1 MTTAMQTPQR
11 RSRSKLQ
18 DVSLVNGPMLLLKS
32 IRGFSSNRSLMWL
45 ATVPLALFGLGIFNL
60 SAHAADLPEL
70 NAAFLANNLWLLI
83 ATILVIFMNAG
94 FAMVEA
100 GMCRSKNAVNIL
112 AKNLF
117 VFALAVTAYW
127 TVGYSIM
134 YGGSLAGGWLYF
146 NGLFFDP
153 TVTAETVADGGLVPT
168 VDFLFQSAFAGTAA
182 TIVSG
187 LVAERVK
194 FGEFVVFALV
204 LTAVIYPISGSWQW
218 NGGWL
223 SELGFVDFA
232 GSSIVH
238 SVGAWAGLVG
248 AMLLGPRIGKFVS
261 GKPQAMPGHN
271 MAIATLGA
279 LVLWIGWYGFNP
291 GSQLAMDEWVPYV
304 AVTTTLAAAGGA
316 IGATLISTM
325 TSGKPDLTMIINGIL
340 AGLVS
345 ITAGCANLTLVGSW
359 LAGLVGGV
367 IVVFSVSALDA
378 AEIDDPVGAF
388 SVHGVCGVWG
398 TLVVGIWG
406 YDIQGSQLAMDQWVP
421 YVAVTTTLAA
431 AGGAIGATVI
441 STMTSGKP
449 DLTMIINGILAGLV
463 SITAGCANLTLVGSW
478 LAGLVGGVIVVFSVS
493 ALDAAE
499 IDDPVGAFSVHGVCG
514 VWGTLVVGIWGY
526 DIQGDGSPLGFLVG
540 AGFNQFFIQAL
551 GCAAYAIWT
560 LVTCWIAW
568 SVIGGLFGGIRVSEK
583 EEIQGLD
590 IGEHGM
596 EAYPDFA
603 SSK

>member
-1 MTTAMQTPQR
+1 MTTALQTPQR
-11 RSRSKLQ
+11 RSRSRLQ
-18 DVSLVNGPMLLLKS
+18 DASLVNGPMLLLRS
-32 IRGFSSNRSLMWL
+32 IRGFSSNRSMLWL

-117 VFALAVTAYW
+117 VFALAVTSYW
-127 TVGYSIM
+127 FIGYSLM
-134 YGGSLAGGWLYF
+134 YGGSVADGWLYF
-146 NGLFFDP
+146 GGLFFDP
-153 TVTAETVADGGLVPT
+153 TVTADMVTDAGLVPT

-194 FGEFVVFALV
+194 FGEFVVFAVV
-204 LTAVIYPISGSWQW
+204 LTAFIYPIAGSWKW

-223 SELGFVDFA
+223 DSLGFVDFA

-248 AMLLGPRIGKFVS
+248 AMLLGPRIGKYS
-261 GKPQAMPGHN
+261 DGKPQAMPGHN

-279 LVLWIGWYGFNP
+279 LVIWIGWYGFNP
-291 GSQLAMDEWVPYV
+291 GSQLAMDQWVPYV
-304 AVTTTLAAAGGA
+304 AVTTTLAAAAGA
-316 IGATLISTM
+316 IGATIVSTL

-345 ITAGCANLTLVGSW
+345 ITAGCGDMTLAGAW
-359 LAGLVGGV
+359 FAGLVGGI
-367 IVVFSVSALDA
+367 IVVFSVAALDA

-398 TLVVGIWG
+398 TVV
-406 YDIQGSQLAMDQWVP
+406 
-421 YVAVTTTLAA
+421 
-431 AGGAIGATVI
+431 IG
-441 STMTSGKP
+441 
-449 DLTMIINGILAGLV
+449 L
-463 SITAGCANLTLVGSW
+463 
-478 LAGLVGGVIVVFSVS
+478 
-493 ALDAAE
+493 
-499 IDDPVGAFSVHGVCG
+499 
-514 VWGTLVVGIWGY
+514 WGTAV
-526 DIQGDGSPLGFLVG
+526 QGDGAGMGLFNGGGITLLLV
-540 AGFNQFFIQAL
+540 QAL
-551 GCAAYAIWT
+551 GAAAYAIWT

-568 SVIGGLFGGIRVSEK
+568 SVIGGLFGGIRVSE
-583 EEIQGLD
+583 EEETQGLD

-603 SSK
+603 SAK

>member
-1 MTTAMQTPQR
+1 
-11 RSRSKLQ
+11 
-18 DVSLVNGPMLLLKS
+18 ML
-32 IRGFSSNRSLMWL
+32 WL

-117 VFALAVTAYW
+117 VFALAVTSYW
-127 TVGYSIM
+127 FIGYSLM
-134 YGGSLAGGWLYF
+134 YGGSVADGWLYF
-146 NGLFFDP
+146 GGLFFDP
-153 TVTAETVADGGLVPT
+153 TVTADMVTDAGLVPT

-194 FGEFVVFALV
+194 FGEFVVFAIV
-204 LTAVIYPISGSWQW
+204 LTAFIYPIAGSWKW

-223 SELGFVDFA
+223 DSLGFVDFA

-248 AMLLGPRIGKFVS
+248 AMLLGPRIGKYS
-261 GKPQAMPGHN
+261 DGKPQAMPGHN

-291 GSQLAMDEWVPYV
+291 GSQLAMDQWVPYV
-304 AVTTTLAAAGGA
+304 AVTTTLAAAAGA
-316 IGATLISTM
+316 IGATIVSTL

-345 ITAGCANLTLVGSW
+345 ITAGCGDMTLAGAW
-359 LAGLVGGV
+359 FAGLVGGI
-367 IVVFSVSALDA
+367 IVVFSVAALDA

-398 TLVVGIWG
+398 TVV
-406 YDIQGSQLAMDQWVP
+406 
-421 YVAVTTTLAA
+421 
-431 AGGAIGATVI
+431 IG
-441 STMTSGKP
+441 
-449 DLTMIINGILAGLV
+449 L
-463 SITAGCANLTLVGSW
+463 
-478 LAGLVGGVIVVFSVS
+478 
-493 ALDAAE
+493 
-499 IDDPVGAFSVHGVCG
+499 
-514 VWGTLVVGIWGY
+514 WGTAV
-526 DIQGDGSPLGFLVG
+526 QGDGAGMGLFNGGGITLLLV
-540 AGFNQFFIQAL
+540 QAL
-551 GCAAYAIWT
+551 GAAAYAIWT
-560 LVTCWIAW
+560 LVTCWITW
-568 SVIGGLFGGIRVSEK
+568 SVIGGLFGGIRVSE
-583 EEIQGLD
+583 EEETQGLD

-603 SSK
+603 SAK

>member
-1 MTTAMQTPQR
+1 MTIASQSPR
-11 RSRSKLQ
+11 RRTRSKLQ
-18 DVSLVNGPMLLLKS
+18 NVSLLNGPMLLLRS
-32 IRGFSSNRSLMWL
+32 IRGFSSNRSILWL
-45 ATVPLALFGLGIFNL
+45 ATVPLALFGLGVFNL

-112 AKNLF
+112 TKNLF

-127 TVGYSIM
+127 VVGYKIM
-134 YGGSLAGGWLYF
+134 YGDSVLGGWFYF
-146 NGLFFDP
+146 GGLFFDP
-153 TVTAETVADGGLVPT
+153 EVTAEMVANGDLVPT

-194 FGEFVVFALV
+194 FGEFVVFAIV
-204 LTAVIYPISGSWQW
+204 LTAFIYPIAGSWEW

-223 SELGFVDFA
+223 NATGKLYDAAAAAAAGDPELEGTALVPFIDFA

-248 AMLLGPRIGKFVS
+248 AMLLGPRIGKFKD

-291 GSQLAMDEWVPYV
+291 GSQLAMDQWVPYV
-304 AVTTTLAAAGGA
+304 AVTTTLAAAAGA
-316 IGATLISTM
+316 IGATVVSTL

-345 ITAGCANLTLVGSW
+345 ITAGCGHMTLAGSW
-359 LAGLVGGV
+359 FAGLVGGV
-367 IVVFSVSALDA
+367 IVVFSVAAVDA

-398 TLVVGIWG
+398 TVV
-406 YDIQGSQLAMDQWVP
+406 
-421 YVAVTTTLAA
+421 
-431 AGGAIGATVI
+431 IG
-441 STMTSGKP
+441 
-449 DLTMIINGILAGLV
+449 L
-463 SITAGCANLTLVGSW
+463 
-478 LAGLVGGVIVVFSVS
+478 
-493 ALDAAE
+493 
-499 IDDPVGAFSVHGVCG
+499 
-514 VWGTLVVGIWGY
+514 WGTDVQADVVRGLGLFNGGGIEQLG
-526 DIQGDGSPLGFLVG
+526 IQLLG
-540 AGFNQFFIQAL
+540 A
-551 GCAAYAIWT
+551 AAYAIWA

-568 SVIGGLFGGIRVSEK
+568 SIIGGLFGGIRVSEA

-603 SSK
+603 SAK

>member
-1 MTTAMQTPQR
+1 MTTAMQTPPR
-11 RSRSKLQ
+11 RTRSKLQ
-18 DVSLVNGPMLLLKS
+18 EASLADGPILLLRS
-32 IRGFSSNRSLMWL
+32 IRGFSSNRSMLWL
-45 ATVPLALFGLGIFNL
+45 ATVPLALFGLGVFNL
-60 SAHAADLPEL
+60 SAHANELPEL

-117 VFALAVTAYW
+117 VFALAVTSYW
-127 TVGYSIM
+127 FIGYSLM
-134 YGGSLAGGWLYF
+134 YGGSFIDGWLFF

-168 VDFLFQSAFAGTAA
+168 VDFLFQAAFAGTAA

-194 FGEFVVFALV
+194 FGEFVVFALI
-204 LTAVIYPISGSWQW
+204 LTAFIYPVAGSWKW

-223 SELGFVDFA
+223 DSLGFIDFA

-248 AMLLGPRIGKFVS
+248 ARLLGARIGKFKD

-271 MAIATLGA
+271 MSIATLGA
-279 LVLWIGWYGFNP
+279 LILWIGWYGFNP
-291 GSQLAMDEWVPYV
+291 
-304 AVTTTLAAAGGA
+304 
-316 IGATLISTM
+316 
-325 TSGKPDLTMIINGIL
+325 
-340 AGLVS
+340 
-345 ITAGCANLTLVGSW
+345 
-359 LAGLVGGV
+359 
-367 IVVFSVSALDA
+367 
-378 AEIDDPVGAF
+378 
-388 SVHGVCGVWG
+388 
-398 TLVVGIWG
+398 
-406 YDIQGSQLAMDQWVP
+406 GSQLAMDQWVP

-449 DLTMIINGILAGLV
+449 DLTMTINGILAGLV
-463 SITAGCANLTLVGSW
+463 SITAGCGDMTLTGSW
-478 LAGLVGGVIVVFSVS
+478 FAGLVGGIIVVFAVG
-493 ALDAAE
+493 ALDAAG

-514 VWGTLVVGIWGY
+514 VWGTLVIGLWGTAV
-526 DIQGDGSPLGFLVG
+526 QGDGSGLGLFNGGGINLLLV
-540 AGFNQFFIQAL
+540 QAL
-551 GCAAYAIWT
+551 GAGAYALWSII
-560 LVTCWIAW
+560 TCWIAW
-568 SVIGGLFGGIRVSEK
+568 SVIGGLFGGIRVSES

-603 SSK
+603 SR

>member
-1 MTTAMQTPQR
+1 MTTALQTPHR

-18 DVSLVNGPMLLLKS
+18 DASLVNGPMLLLRS
-32 IRGFSSNRSLMWL
+32 IRGFSSNRSMLWL

-117 VFALAVTAYW
+117 VFALAVTSYW
-127 TVGYSIM
+127 FIGYSLM
-134 YGGSLAGGWLYF
+134 YGGSVADGWLYF
-146 NGLFFDP
+146 GGLFFDP
-153 TVTAETVADGGLVPT
+153 TVTADMVTDAGLVPT

-194 FGEFVVFALV
+194 FGEFVVFAVV
-204 LTAVIYPISGSWQW
+204 LTAFIYPIAGSWKW

-223 SELGFVDFA
+223 DSLGFVDFA

-248 AMLLGPRIGKFVS
+248 AMLLGPRIGKYTD

-291 GSQLAMDEWVPYV
+291 GSQLAMDQWVPYV
-304 AVTTTLAAAGGA
+304 AVTTTLAAAAGA
-316 IGATLISTM
+316 IGATIVSTL

-345 ITAGCANLTLVGSW
+345 ITAGCGDMTLAGAW
-359 LAGLVGGV
+359 FAGLVGGI
-367 IVVFSVSALDA
+367 IVVFSVAALDA

-398 TLVVGIWG
+398 TVV
-406 YDIQGSQLAMDQWVP
+406 
-421 YVAVTTTLAA
+421 
-431 AGGAIGATVI
+431 IG
-441 STMTSGKP
+441 
-449 DLTMIINGILAGLV
+449 L
-463 SITAGCANLTLVGSW
+463 
-478 LAGLVGGVIVVFSVS
+478 
-493 ALDAAE
+493 
-499 IDDPVGAFSVHGVCG
+499 
-514 VWGTLVVGIWGY
+514 WGTAV
-526 DIQGDGSPLGFLVG
+526 QGDGAGMGLFNGGGINLLLV
-540 AGFNQFFIQAL
+540 QAL
-551 GCAAYAIWT
+551 GAAAYAIWT

-568 SVIGGLFGGIRVSEK
+568 SVIGGLFGGIRVSE
-583 EEIQGLD
+583 EEETQGLD

-603 SSK
+603 SAK

>member
-1 MTTAMQTPQR
+1 MTTALQTPQR

-18 DVSLVNGPMLLLKS
+18 DASLVNGPMLLLRS
-32 IRGFSSNRSLMWL
+32 IRGFSSNRSMLWL

-60 SAHAADLPEL
+60 SAHASDFPEL

-127 TVGYSIM
+127 FVGYKIM
-134 YGGSLAGGWLYF
+134 YGDSVLGGWF
-146 NGLFFDP
+146 FWGGFFFDP
-153 TVTAETVADGGLVPT
+153 EVTAEMVTDGSLVPT

-204 LTAVIYPISGSWQW
+204 LTAVIYPIAGSWEW

-223 SELGFVDFA
+223 NSVPGAPEFIDFA

-248 AMLLGPRIGKFVS
+248 AMLLGPRIGKFVD

-279 LVLWIGWYGFNP
+279 LILWIGWYGFNP
-291 GSQLAMDEWVPYV
+291 GSQLAMDQWVPYV
-304 AVTTTLAAAGGA
+304 AVTTTLAAAGGGIA
-316 IGATLISTM
+316 ATILSTL

-345 ITAGCANLTLVGSW
+345 ITAGCGNLTMVGSW
-359 LAGLVGGV
+359 IAGFIGGI
-367 IVVFSVSALDA
+367 IVVFSVAALDA

-398 TLVVGIWG
+398 TVVIGLWG
-406 YDIQGSQLAMDQWVP
+406 YDIQGS
-421 YVAVTTTLAA
+421 
-431 AGGAIGATVI
+431 G
-441 STMTSGKP
+441 
-449 DLTMIINGILAGLV
+449 AGL
-463 SITAGCANLTLVGSW
+463 
-478 LAGLVGGVIVVFSVS
+478 GLFNGG
-493 ALDAAE
+493 
-499 IDDPVGAFSVHGVCG
+499 
-514 VWGTLVVGIWGY
+514 GIG
-526 DIQGDGSPLGFLVG
+526 QLG
-540 AGFNQFFIQAL
+540 IQAL
-551 GCAAYAIWT
+551 GAGAYAIWT
-560 LVTCWIAW
+560 IVTCWIAW
-568 SVIGGLFGGIRVSEK
+568 SVIGGLFGGIRVSE
-583 EEIQGLD
+583 EEETQGLD

-603 SSK
+603 SAK

>member
-1 MTTAMQTPQR
+1 
-11 RSRSKLQ
+11 
-18 DVSLVNGPMLLLKS
+18 MLLLRS
-32 IRGFSSNRSLMWL
+32 IRGFSSNRSMLWL

-117 VFALAVTAYW
+117 VFALAVTSYW
-127 TVGYSIM
+127 FIGYSLM
-134 YGGSLAGGWLYF
+134 YGGSVADGWLYF
-146 NGLFFDP
+146 GGLFFDP
-153 TVTAETVADGGLVPT
+153 TVTADMVTDAGLVPT

-194 FGEFVVFALV
+194 FGEFVVFAVV
-204 LTAVIYPISGSWQW
+204 LTAFIYPIAGSWKW

-223 SELGFVDFA
+223 DSLGFVDFA

-248 AMLLGPRIGKFVS
+248 AMLLGPRIGKYS
-261 GKPQAMPGHN
+261 DGKPQAMPGHN

-291 GSQLAMDEWVPYV
+291 GSQLAMDQWVPYV
-304 AVTTTLAAAGGA
+304 AVPPTLAAAAGA
-316 IGATLISTM
+316 IGATIVSTL

-345 ITAGCANLTLVGSW
+345 ITAGCGDMTLAGAW
-359 LAGLVGGV
+359 FAGLVGG
-367 IVVFSVSALDA
+367 IFVVFSVAALDA

-398 TLVVGIWG
+398 TVV
-406 YDIQGSQLAMDQWVP
+406 
-421 YVAVTTTLAA
+421 
-431 AGGAIGATVI
+431 IG
-441 STMTSGKP
+441 
-449 DLTMIINGILAGLV
+449 L
-463 SITAGCANLTLVGSW
+463 
-478 LAGLVGGVIVVFSVS
+478 
-493 ALDAAE
+493 
-499 IDDPVGAFSVHGVCG
+499 
-514 VWGTLVVGIWGY
+514 WGTAV
-526 DIQGDGSPLGFLVG
+526 QGDGAGMGLFNGGGITLLLV
-540 AGFNQFFIQAL
+540 QAL
-551 GCAAYAIWT
+551 GAAAYAIWT

-568 SVIGGLFGGIRVSEK
+568 SVIGGLFGGIRVSE
-583 EEIQGLD
+583 EEETQGLD
-590 IGEHGM
+590 I
-596 EAYPDFA
+596 
-603 SSK
+603 

>member
-1 MTTAMQTPQR
+1 MTTALQTPKR

-18 DVSLVNGPMLLLKS
+18 DASLVNGPMLLLRS
-32 IRGFSSNRSLMWL
+32 IRGFSSNRSMLWL

-112 AKNLF
+112 TKNLF
-117 VFALAVTAYW
+117 VFALAVTSYW
-127 TVGYSIM
+127 FIGYSLM
-134 YGGSLAGGWLYF
+134 YGGSVADGWLYF
-146 NGLFFDP
+146 GGLFFDP
-153 TVTAETVADGGLVPT
+153 TVTADMVTDAGLVPT

-194 FGEFVVFALV
+194 FGEFVVFAIV
-204 LTAVIYPISGSWQW
+204 LTAFIYPIAGSWKW

-223 SELGFVDFA
+223 DSLGFVDFA

-248 AMLLGPRIGKFVS
+248 AMLLGPRIGKFKD

-291 GSQLAMDEWVPYV
+291 GSQLAMDQWVPYV
-304 AVTTTLAAAGGA
+304 AVTTTLAAAAGA
-316 IGATLISTM
+316 IGATVVSTL

-345 ITAGCANLTLVGSW
+345 ITAGCGDMTLAGSW
-359 LAGLVGGV
+359 FAGLVGGV
-367 IVVFSVSALDA
+367 IVVFSVAAVDA

-398 TLVVGIWG
+398 TIV
-406 YDIQGSQLAMDQWVP
+406 
-421 YVAVTTTLAA
+421 
-431 AGGAIGATVI
+431 IG
-441 STMTSGKP
+441 
-449 DLTMIINGILAGLV
+449 L
-463 SITAGCANLTLVGSW
+463 
-478 LAGLVGGVIVVFSVS
+478 
-493 ALDAAE
+493 
-499 IDDPVGAFSVHGVCG
+499 
-514 VWGTLVVGIWGY
+514 WGTAV
-526 DIQGDGSPLGFLVG
+526 QGDGAGIGLFNGGGINLLLV
-540 AGFNQFFIQAL
+540 QAL
-551 GCAAYAIWT
+551 GAAAYAIWT

-568 SVIGGLFGGIRVSEK
+568 SVIGGLFGGIRVSE
-583 EEIQGLD
+583 EEETQGLD

-603 SSK
+603 SAK

>member
-1 MTTAMQTPQR
+1 
-11 RSRSKLQ
+11 
-18 DVSLVNGPMLLLKS
+18 ML
-32 IRGFSSNRSLMWL
+32 WL

-117 VFALAVTAYW
+117 VFALAVTSYW
-127 TVGYSIM
+127 FIGYSLM
-134 YGGSLAGGWLYF
+134 YGGSVADGWLYF
-146 NGLFFDP
+146 GGLFFDP
-153 TVTAETVADGGLVPT
+153 TVTADMVTDAGLVQT
-168 VDFLFQSAFAGTAA
+168 VDILFQSAFAGTAA

-194 FGEFVVFALV
+194 FGEFVVFAVV
-204 LTAVIYPISGSWQW
+204 LTAFIYPIAGSWKW

-223 SELGFVDFA
+223 DSLGFVDFA

-248 AMLLGPRIGKFVS
+248 AMLLGPRIGKYS
-261 GKPQAMPGHN
+261 DGKPQAMPGHN

-291 GSQLAMDEWVPYV
+291 GSQLAMDQWVPYV
-304 AVTTTLAAAGGA
+304 AVTTTLAAAAGA
-316 IGATLISTM
+316 IGATIVSTL

-345 ITAGCANLTLVGSW
+345 ITAGCGDMTLAGAW
-359 LAGLVGGV
+359 FAGLVGGI
-367 IVVFSVSALDA
+367 IVVFSVAALDA

-398 TLVVGIWG
+398 TVV
-406 YDIQGSQLAMDQWVP
+406 
-421 YVAVTTTLAA
+421 
-431 AGGAIGATVI
+431 IG
-441 STMTSGKP
+441 
-449 DLTMIINGILAGLV
+449 L
-463 SITAGCANLTLVGSW
+463 
-478 LAGLVGGVIVVFSVS
+478 
-493 ALDAAE
+493 
-499 IDDPVGAFSVHGVCG
+499 
-514 VWGTLVVGIWGY
+514 WGTAV
-526 DIQGDGSPLGFLVG
+526 QGDGAGMGLFNGGGITLLLV
-540 AGFNQFFIQAL
+540 QAL
-551 GCAAYAIWT
+551 GAAAYAIWT

-568 SVIGGLFGGIRVSEK
+568 SVIGGLFGGIRVSE
-583 EEIQGLD
+583 EVRRTSRGNYCCI
-590 IGEHGM
+590 
-596 EAYPDFA
+596 FCC
-603 SSK
+603 ST

>member
-1 MTTAMQTPQR
+1 MTTTFQTPSR
-11 RSRSKLQ
+11 RSRPKLQ
-18 DVSLVNGPMLLLKS
+18 DVSLANGPLLLLKS
-32 IRGFSSNRSLMWL
+32 IKGFSSNRSLLWL
-45 ATVPLALFGLGIFNL
+45 ATVPVALFGLGIFNL
-60 SAHAADLPEL
+60 SAKAADLPEL

-127 TVGYSIM
+127 FIGYSIM
-134 YGGSLAGGWLYF
+134 YGGSLADGWLYF
-146 NGLFFDP
+146 GGLFFDP
-153 TVTAETVADGGLVPT
+153 TVTAETITDAGLVPT

-204 LTAVIYPISGSWQW
+204 LTAFIYPISGSWQW

-223 SELGFVDFA
+223 AELGFVDFA

-248 AMLLGPRIGKFVS
+248 AMLLGPRIGKFLD
-261 GKPQAMPGHN
+261 GKSQAMPGHN

-291 GSQLAMDEWVPYV
+291 
-304 AVTTTLAAAGGA
+304 
-316 IGATLISTM
+316 
-325 TSGKPDLTMIINGIL
+325 
-340 AGLVS
+340 
-345 ITAGCANLTLVGSW
+345 
-359 LAGLVGGV
+359 
-367 IVVFSVSALDA
+367 
-378 AEIDDPVGAF
+378 
-388 SVHGVCGVWG
+388 
-398 TLVVGIWG
+398 
-406 YDIQGSQLAMDQWVP
+406 GSQLAMDQWVP

-478 LAGLVGGVIVVFSVS
+478 LAGLVGGVIVVFSVA

-514 VWGTLVVGIWGY
+514 VWGTLVVGIWGF
-526 DIQGDGSPLGFLVG
+526 DIQGDGSALGFLVG
-540 AGFNQFFIQAL
+540 GGFNQFFVQAL

-568 SVIGGLFGGIRVSEK
+568 SIIGGLFGGIRVTK
-583 EEIQGLD
+583 EEEILGLD

-596 EAYPDFA
+596 EAYPDFV

>member
-1 MTTAMQTPQR
+1 MTNAMQTPLR

-18 DVSLVNGPMLLLKS
+18 EASLAEGPMLLLKS
-32 IRGFSSNRSLMWL
+32 IRGFSSNRSMVWL
-45 ATVPLALFGLGIFNL
+45 ATVPLALFGLGVFNL
-60 SAHAADLPEL
+60 SAHANELPEL

-117 VFALAVTAYW
+117 VFALAVTSYW
-127 TVGYSIM
+127 FIGYSLM
-134 YGGSLAGGWLYF
+134 YGGSLIDGWLFF

-168 VDFLFQSAFAGTAA
+168 VDFLFQAAFAGTAA

-194 FGEFVVFALV
+194 FGEFVVFALI
-204 LTAVIYPISGSWQW
+204 LTAFIYPIAGSWKW

-223 SELGFVDFA
+223 DSLGFIDFA

-248 AMLLGPRIGKFVS
+248 AMLLGPRIGKFKE

-271 MAIATLGA
+271 MSIATLGA
-279 LVLWIGWYGFNP
+279 LILWIGWYGFNP
-291 GSQLAMDEWVPYV
+291 
-304 AVTTTLAAAGGA
+304 
-316 IGATLISTM
+316 
-325 TSGKPDLTMIINGIL
+325 
-340 AGLVS
+340 
-345 ITAGCANLTLVGSW
+345 
-359 LAGLVGGV
+359 
-367 IVVFSVSALDA
+367 
-378 AEIDDPVGAF
+378 
-388 SVHGVCGVWG
+388 
-398 TLVVGIWG
+398 
-406 YDIQGSQLAMDQWVP
+406 GSQLAMDQWVP

-431 AGGAIGATVI
+431 AGGAIGATVV

-449 DLTMIINGILAGLV
+449 DLTMTINGILAGLV
-463 SITAGCANLTLVGSW
+463 SITAGCGDMTLTGSW
-478 LAGLVGGVIVVFSVS
+478 FAGLVGGVIVVFAVG
-493 ALDAAE
+493 ALDAAG

-514 VWGTLVVGIWGY
+514 VWGTLVIGLWGTAV
-526 DIQGDGSPLGFLVG
+526 QGDGSGLGLFNGGGINLLLV
-540 AGFNQFFIQAL
+540 QAL
-551 GCAAYAIWT
+551 GAGAYALWSLI
-560 LVTCWIAW
+560 TCWIAW
-568 SVIGGLFGGIRVSEK
+568 SVIGGLFGGIRVSES

-603 SSK
+603 SR

>member
-1 MTTAMQTPQR
+1 MTTAMQTPLR

-18 DVSLVNGPMLLLKS
+18 EASLADGPMLLLRS
-32 IRGFSSNRSLMWL
+32 IRGFSSNRSMLWL
-45 ATVPLALFGLGIFNL
+45 ATVPLALFGLGVFNL
-60 SAHAADLPEL
+60 SAHANELPEL

-117 VFALAVTAYW
+117 VFALAVTSYW
-127 TVGYSIM
+127 FIGYSLM
-134 YGGSLAGGWLYF
+134 YGGSFIDGWLFF

-168 VDFLFQSAFAGTAA
+168 VDFLFQAAFAGTAA

-194 FGEFVVFALV
+194 FGEFVVFALI
-204 LTAVIYPISGSWQW
+204 LTAFIYPIAGSWKW

-223 SELGFVDFA
+223 DSLGFIDFA

-248 AMLLGPRIGKFVS
+248 AMLLGPRIGKFKD

-271 MAIATLGA
+271 MSIATLGA
-279 LVLWIGWYGFNP
+279 LILWIGWYGFNP
-291 GSQLAMDEWVPYV
+291 
-304 AVTTTLAAAGGA
+304 
-316 IGATLISTM
+316 
-325 TSGKPDLTMIINGIL
+325 
-340 AGLVS
+340 
-345 ITAGCANLTLVGSW
+345 
-359 LAGLVGGV
+359 
-367 IVVFSVSALDA
+367 
-378 AEIDDPVGAF
+378 
-388 SVHGVCGVWG
+388 
-398 TLVVGIWG
+398 
-406 YDIQGSQLAMDQWVP
+406 GSQLAMDQWVP

-431 AGGAIGATVI
+431 AGGAIGATVT

-449 DLTMIINGILAGLV
+449 DLTMTINGILAGLV
-463 SITAGCANLTLVGSW
+463 SITAGCGDMTLTGSW
-478 LAGLVGGVIVVFSVS
+478 FAGLVGGIIVVFAVG
-493 ALDAAE
+493 ALDAAG

-514 VWGTLVVGIWGY
+514 VWGTIVIGLWGTAV
-526 DIQGDGSPLGFLVG
+526 QGDGSGLGLFNGGGINLLLV
-540 AGFNQFFIQAL
+540 QAL
-551 GCAAYAIWT
+551 GAGAYALWSLI
-560 LVTCWIAW
+560 TCWIAW
-568 SVIGGLFGGIRVSEK
+568 SVIGGLFGGIRVSES

-603 SSK
+603 SR

>member
-1 MTTAMQTPQR
+1 MTTALQTPQR

-18 DVSLVNGPMLLLKS
+18 DASLVNGPMLLLRS
-32 IRGFSSNRSLMWL
+32 IRGFSSNRSMLWL

-117 VFALAVTAYW
+117 VFALAVTSYW
-127 TVGYSIM
+127 FIGYSLM
-134 YGGSLAGGWLYF
+134 YGGSVADGWLYF
-146 NGLFFDP
+146 GGLFFDP
-153 TVTAETVADGGLVPT
+153 TVTADMVTDAGLVPT

-194 FGEFVVFALV
+194 FGEFVVFAIV
-204 LTAVIYPISGSWQW
+204 LTAFIYPIAGSWKW

-223 SELGFVDFA
+223 DSLGFVDFA

-248 AMLLGPRIGKFVS
+248 AMLLGPRIGKYS
-261 GKPQAMPGHN
+261 DGKPQAMPGHN

-291 GSQLAMDEWVPYV
+291 GSQLAMDQWVPYV
-304 AVTTTLAAAGGA
+304 AVTTTLAAAAGA
-316 IGATLISTM
+316 IGATIVSTL

-345 ITAGCANLTLVGSW
+345 ITAGCGDMTLAGAW
-359 LAGLVGGV
+359 FAGLVGGI
-367 IVVFSVSALDA
+367 IVVFSVAALDA

-398 TLVVGIWG
+398 TLV
-406 YDIQGSQLAMDQWVP
+406 
-421 YVAVTTTLAA
+421 
-431 AGGAIGATVI
+431 IG
-441 STMTSGKP
+441 
-449 DLTMIINGILAGLV
+449 L
-463 SITAGCANLTLVGSW
+463 
-478 LAGLVGGVIVVFSVS
+478 
-493 ALDAAE
+493 
-499 IDDPVGAFSVHGVCG
+499 
-514 VWGTLVVGIWGY
+514 WGTAV
-526 DIQGDGSPLGFLVG
+526 QGDGAGMGLFNGGGINLLLV
-540 AGFNQFFIQAL
+540 QAL
-551 GCAAYAIWT
+551 GAAAYAIWT

-568 SVIGGLFGGIRVSEK
+568 SVIGGLFGGIRVSE
-583 EEIQGLD
+583 EEETQGLD
-590 IGEHGM
+590 ISEHGM
-596 EAYPDFA
+596 ESYPDFA
-603 SSK
+603 SAK

>member
-1 MTTAMQTPQR
+1 MTTALQTPQR
-11 RSRSKLQ
+11 RSRSKFQ
-18 DVSLVNGPMLLLKS
+18 DASLVNGPMLLLRS
-32 IRGFSSNRSLMWL
+32 IRGFSSNRSMLWL

-117 VFALAVTAYW
+117 VFALAVTSYW
-127 TVGYSIM
+127 FIGYSLM
-134 YGGSLAGGWLYF
+134 YGGSVADGWLYF
-146 NGLFFDP
+146 GGLFFDP
-153 TVTAETVADGGLVPT
+153 TVTADMVTDAGLVPT

-194 FGEFVVFALV
+194 FGEFVVFAVV
-204 LTAVIYPISGSWQW
+204 LTAFIYPIAGSWKW

-223 SELGFVDFA
+223 DSLGFVDFA

-248 AMLLGPRIGKFVS
+248 AMLLGPRIGKYS
-261 GKPQAMPGHN
+261 DGKPQAMPGHN

-291 GSQLAMDEWVPYV
+291 GSQLAMDQWVPYV
-304 AVTTTLAAAGGA
+304 AVTTTLAAAAGA
-316 IGATLISTM
+316 IGATVVSTL

-345 ITAGCANLTLVGSW
+345 ITAGCGDMTLAGAW
-359 LAGLVGGV
+359 FAGLVGGI
-367 IVVFSVSALDA
+367 IVVFSVAALDA

-398 TLVVGIWG
+398 TVV
-406 YDIQGSQLAMDQWVP
+406 
-421 YVAVTTTLAA
+421 
-431 AGGAIGATVI
+431 IG
-441 STMTSGKP
+441 
-449 DLTMIINGILAGLV
+449 L
-463 SITAGCANLTLVGSW
+463 
-478 LAGLVGGVIVVFSVS
+478 
-493 ALDAAE
+493 
-499 IDDPVGAFSVHGVCG
+499 
-514 VWGTLVVGIWGY
+514 WGTAV
-526 DIQGDGSPLGFLVG
+526 QGDGAGMGLFNGGGITLLLV
-540 AGFNQFFIQAL
+540 QAL
-551 GCAAYAIWT
+551 GAAAYAIWT

-568 SVIGGLFGGIRVSEK
+568 SVIGGLFGGIRVSE
-583 EEIQGLD
+583 EEETQGLD

-603 SSK
+603 SAK